1 MLRRNYYQHCDYRSG
16 FFVYHEIPNSFNS
29 NNSFFV
35 RWLWQKHALV
45 SLFIILILIFEN
57 FPFELTIYL
66 FIQRLWILLHGE
78 EEIWY
83 DITWY
88 IMYIVFHHQRL
99 WILLYGEEE
108 RCNSAVT
115 EKVGTSLKTIHLISQ
130 SVDFQLFTKN
140 LSFEFFFFQNQKI
153 IFTCLSCIYLSDNII
168 HDMCQLKIKFL

>member
-1 MLRRNYYQHCDYRSG
+1 MLRRSYYQHCDYRSG

-78 EEIWY
+78 EE
-83 DITWY
+83 
-88 IMYIVFHHQRL
+88 R
-99 WILLYGEEE
+99 G
-108 RCNSAVT
+108 NSAVT

-140 LSFEFFFFQNQKI
+140 LSFEFFFQIQKI
-153 IFTCLSCIYLSDNII
+153 IFTCLSCIYLSDNI
-168 HDMCQLKIKFL
+168 

>member
-1 MLRRNYYQHCDYRSG
+1 MLRSSYYQHCDYRSG

-83 DITWY
+83 NITWY
-88 IMYIVFHHQRL
+88 IMNIVFHHQRL

-108 RCNSAVT
+108 RGNSAVT

-130 SVDFQLFTKN
+130 PVDFQLYQKFELWVFFSSKFKK
-140 LSFEFFFFQNQKI
+140 SF
-153 IFTCLSCIYLSDNII
+153 SPV
-168 HDMCQLKIKFL
+168 FLVYIWVTI